1 MYTKGGAGQLFRVI
15 FTLLELLSNCFF
27 LFRRKHRGEDDCF
40 LLKPAGQFRKS
51 NGRRL
56 LMFRPAMARASSV
69 SRDEGLSPAAAKALL
84 DPRVSSAVAAALWE
98 LMQEQGGAMPG
109 GS

>member
-1 MYTKGGAGQLFRVI
+1 
-15 FTLLELLSNCFF
+15 
-27 LFRRKHRGEDDCF
+27 
-40 LLKPAGQFRKS
+40 
-51 NGRRL
+51 
-56 LMFRPAMARASSV
+56 MFRPAMARASSV

-109 GS
+109 GSWLYAYMCISISTTLL